1 MKQSAATYLRGSE
14 DRQVAEAVMG
24 MKSLEARLVETPI
37 SRGRAVLA
45 DYGVPYDILMWEGA
59 DPEAPNQ
66 KQCLKMLRAKQKER
80 MGERLMARVIHG
92 VYAK

>member
-1 MKQSAATYLRGSE
+1 MELLWERKVVSAATYLRGCD

-24 MKSLEARLVETPI
+24 MKSLEARLVETPT

-45 DYGVPYDILMWEGA
+45 DYGVLYDILMWEGT

-66 KQCLKMLRAKQKER
+66 KQCLKILKARQK
-80 MGERLMARVIHG
+80 
-92 VYAK
+92 